1 MKTITTH
8 YLSTSP
14 QTPLTPEQKSM
25 MKQLPVVKSVIKQQN
40 VVLGSVKTGEQAD
53 KARIKNIRR
62 GHYSFMMED
71 VEEIVEEEMAVELAG
86 MSSK

>member
-1 MKTITTH
+1 MSDGTCSNT
-8 YLSTSP
+8 LC
-14 QTPLTPEQKSM
+14 TPP
-25 MKQLPVVKSVIKQQN
+25 
-40 VVLGSVKTGEQAD
+40 GEQAD

-71 VEEIVEEEMAVELAG
+71 LGEIVEEEMAVELAG